1 MEMKDSDFK
10 AEIGSDKKLSRG
22 SLRHWKSEWKRSN
35 KGESPREF
43 YIRVTDFFK
52 RIMPHY

>member
-1 MEMKDSDFK
+1 MKDSDFK
-10 AEIGSDKKLSRG
+10 AEIGGDKMSRG

-35 KGESPREF
+35 KGETPREF
-43 YIRVTDFFK
+43 YARVTGFFK